1 MEQETDLFGNIIE
14 SRISKKTEY
23 SKGMNKG
30 YLTASR
36 DAESDEYLTSRYAVL
51 PIVKYLKIKKYHNI
65 LCPFDKQDSRY
76 VRVLQSNGFNI
87 KYSHIETKNFFTY
100 TMQGIKDIDC
110 IVSNPP
116 YSIKT
121 QVVKRLYELGKP
133 FMMLLPQ
140 NCLQSKERTHYFIK
154 YGLEYLGFDSRICF
168 YTNNDLTKIRVGNHF
183 ASGYFCWKVLPEKLM
198 FEYLKFIQEPYI

>member
-1 MEQETDLFGNIIE
+1 MEQELDLFGNIIE
-14 SRISKKTEY
+14 PIEKVKTEY
-23 SKGMNKG
+23 PKGLNVG
-30 YLTASR
+30 YLTANR
-36 DAESDEYLTSRYAVL
+36 DAESDECLTPRYAVL
-51 PIVKYLKIKKYHNI
+51 PIVKYLKIKGYNNI
-65 LCPFDKQDSRY
+65 LCPFDKQDSWY
-76 VRVLQSNGFNI
+76 VRVLQSNGFNV

-100 TMQGIKDIDC
+100 TTEEIKDIDC

-140 NCLQSKERTHYFIK
+140 NCLQSKERTRYFIK

-168 YTNNDLTKIRVGNHF
+168 YTNNDLSKIRTGNHF
-183 ASGYFCWKVLPEKLM
+183 ASGYFCWKVLPEKLI